1 MHNLNQW
8 IGEGNIGSDI
18 ELRHTYNTNKAV
30 TNFFLYVQDIH
41 KTYSAPNQVV
51 HKKTTSKIP
60 VVAWDGKAKF
70 IANNLAKGDRVR
82 VVGKLKTRLVEKEDY
97 SYNTFEIILETIS
110 LISSPNDHIAKVSG
124 SLDY

>member
-1 MHNLNQW
+1 MHSLNQW

-41 KTYSAPNQVV
+41 KTQSAPNQTNY
-51 HKKTTSKIP
+51 KKTTSKIP

-70 IANNLAKGDRVR
+70 IANNLSKGDRVR

-97 SYNTFEIILETIS
+97 SYNTFEVILETIS
-110 LISSPNDHIAKVSG
+110 LISSHSDELPGVTRQ
-124 SLDY
+124 LDY

>member
-18 ELRHTYNTNKAV
+18 ELRYTRNTNKAV

-41 KTYSAPNQVV
+41 KTQSNHNQINY
-51 HKKTTSKIP
+51 KKTTSKIP

-70 IANNLAKGDRVR
+70 ISNNLTKGDRVR

-110 LISSPNDHIAKVSG
+110 LISSTSDEFSKLTRP
-124 SLDY
+124 LDY